1 MKKYPQLIDP
11 VEGKVYLNKNGSNYR
26 FTRRIDSETAVMV
39 RETDGWTL
47 IAHRVRRLENGSI
60 EWDCSTGGHWPGG
73 IPRTGHDPVFIRKE
87 DKHGD

>member
-11 VEGKVYLNKNGSNYR
+11 VEGRIYMNNNSSAYR
-26 FTRRIDSETAVMV
+26 CTRRINSETAVMV

-47 IAHRVRRLENGSI
+47 IAHQVRRLENGSI

>member
-11 VEGKVYLNKNGSNYR
+11 VEGKVYLNNNSSAYR
-26 FTRRIDSETAVMV
+26 CTRRIDSETAVMV

-60 EWDCSTGGHWPGG
+60 EWDHSTGGHWPGG

>member
-1 MKKYPQLIDP
+1 MKKYPLLIDP
-11 VEGKVYLNKNGSNYR
+11 VEGMVYLNNNGSTYR
-26 FTRRIDSETAVMV
+26 CTRRIDSETAVMV

-60 EWDCSTGGHWPGG
+60 EWDHSTGGHWPRG
-73 IPRTGHDPVFIRKE
+73 IPRTGPGSVFIRKE

>member
-11 VEGKVYLNKNGSNYR
+11 VEGRIYMNNNSSAYR
-26 FTRRIDSETAVMV
+26 CTRRIDSETAVMV

-60 EWDCSTGGHWPGG
+60 EWDHSTGGHWPGG

>member
-11 VEGKVYLNKNGSNYR
+11 VEGKVYLNNNSSAYR
-26 FTRRIDSETAVMV
+26 CTRRIDSETAVMV

>member
-11 VEGKVYLNKNGSNYR
+11 VEGRIYMNNNSSAYR
-26 FTRRIDSETAVMV
+26 CTRRINSETAVMV

-73 IPRTGHDPVFIRKE
+73 IPRTGHAPVFIRKE

>member
-11 VEGKVYLNKNGSNYR
+11 VEGRIYMNNNSSAYR
-26 FTRRIDSETAVMV
+26 CTRRIDSETAVMV

>member
-11 VEGKVYLNKNGSNYR
+11 VEGRIYMNNNSSAYR
-26 FTRRIDSETAVMV
+26 CTRRINSETAVMV

-47 IAHRVRRLENGSI
+47 IAHQVRRLENGSI
-60 EWDCSTGGHWPGG
+60 EWDYSTSGHWPGG
-73 IPRTGHDPVFIRKE
+73 IPRTVHDSVFIQRE